1 MLGKS
6 SRRSFRERWLR
17 ESRSGSSKTRR
28 ARLESGG
35 GSGVG
40 VGGSGVG
47 VGGVGSYQTPLALVR
62 QRSGGWFDE
71 NPSSFGK
78 RRGW

>member
-1 MLGKS
+1 VLGKS

-40 VGGSGVG
+40 VGG
-47 VGGVGSYQTPLALVR
+47 VGSYQTPLALVR